1 MVRGKSLEALVRRLD
16 RALNGL
22 EATAL
27 GRLSVALRR
36 SEAALEELLRP
47 AYARALTEVVDAS
60 TAMRE
65 ARARL
70 LLEQVRAALDITS
83 GAPADDVLRALVSDA
98 YEVGAG
104 NALDALSLY
113 QREVV
118 SLSSGVRA
126 DVLARATNASA
137 RLSRHGREFA
147 EKAEQLIIDGITR
160 GRGWTATA
168 RELRRETRTTL
179 ARAEMIV
186 RTESITASDDA
197 RRAAYAENGVQY
209 VQRMATMDDRVC
221 GWCAY
226 RAGNVYRVDEA
237 PVALHPGDRCY
248 NAPWKPEWQ
257 EAGLTDD
264 EWFRQHRA
272 EAIERS
278 GDDVHRGV
286 APFEKANGV
295 DAPTPVWTP

>member
-1 MVRGKSLEALVRRLD
+1 MEALVRRLD
-16 RALNGL
+16 RALNSL
-22 EATAL
+22 EADAL
-27 GRLSVALRR
+27 GRLSEALRR
-36 SEAALEELLRP
+36 SERVLEELLRP
-47 AYARALTEVVDAS
+47 AYARAVGEVVSAS

-98 YEVGAG
+98 YEAGAG

-160 GRGWTATA
+160 GRGWSATA
-168 RELRRETRTTL
+168 RELRRETRSTL
-179 ARAEMIV
+179 AQAEMIV
-186 RTESITASDDA
+186 RTESITASHEA
-197 RRAAYAENGVQY
+197 RDAAYRENGVQ
-209 VQRMATMDDRVC
+209 MGTWFATADAVVC
-221 GWCAY
+221 GYCASRSGYSY
-226 RAGNVYRVDEA
+226 RLDDIVIPA
-237 PVALHPGDRCY
+237 HPSCRCY
-248 NAPWKPEWQ
+248 AAPYKPEWA
-257 EAGLTDD
+257 ELGLTDD
-264 EWFRQHRA
+264 DWSREHHA
-272 EAIERS
+272 ETLARTDDKER
-278 GDDVHRGV
+278 RGPS
-286 APFEKANGV
+286 PFEKARGMTT
-295 DAPTPVWTP
+295 APTPVSSP